1 MLGQMGYGLGK
12 PGRPDYPY
20 KPQSLN
26 MKGKACIYA
35 TIGVAALAMWYGM
48 AVMFG

>member
-1 MLGQMGYGLGK
+1 MVWVNQEDLITLT
-12 PGRPDYPY
+12 